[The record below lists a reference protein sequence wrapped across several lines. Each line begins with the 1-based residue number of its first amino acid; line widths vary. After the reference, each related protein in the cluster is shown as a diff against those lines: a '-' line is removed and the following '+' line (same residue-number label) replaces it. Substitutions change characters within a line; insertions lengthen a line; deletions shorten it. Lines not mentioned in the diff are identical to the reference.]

1 MLTNACQTE
10 SSAAET
16 NGDPLESILKQLTSG
31 LDDSD
36 GDNDELQTILETM
49 MQQLMSKEILYEPLR
64 ELYDKVLSIYPIII

>member
-16 NGDPLESILKQLTSG
+16 SADPLESILKQLTSG

-49 MQQLMSKEILYEPLR
+49 MQQLMSKEILYEPLK